1 MNSFSLLT
9 TPWLPVR
16 FKDGTTGKLAPVDL
30 ADENVVDISAPR
42 ADLQGAVWQ
51 FLLGLLQTS
60 FAPKDHR
67 RWDDI
72 WEDGLEAEK
81 LREALQSLEHAF
93 QFGPDSPSFMQ
104 DFEALTGDK
113 VPVASLL
120 PEIPGAQTTKF
131 NKDHFIKR
139 GVTEYLCPHCSALAL
154 FSLQLNAP
162 SGGKGYRTGLRGGGP
177 MTTLIELQEYQGNQQ
192 TPLWR
197 KLWINVMPQDEADL
211 PLPKKFDDLV
221 FPWLGPTRTSELAGA
236 VVTDEQVNK
245 LQAYWGM
252 PRRIRIDFNT
262 TTVGNC
268 DICGEQSDALL
279 SLMTT
284 KNYGANY
291 AMWQHPLT
299 PYRVPLKEGGEFYS
313 VKPQPGGLIWRD
325 WLGLI
330 ETGKSE
336 NNTELPALVVKLF
349 NASSLKQA
357 KVGLWGFGYDFDNM
371 KARCWYEHHFPLLL
385 DKKEGQ
391 IRGIEGSRVRQTYAL
406 LAKQYGVKWNGRK
419 YDPKDWEK
427 GDVVNRCIS
436 AATSCLYG
444 ISEAA
449 VLAAGYAPAIGFIH
463 SGKPLSFVYDIADII
478 KFDLVVP
485 KAFEIAARQPAEP
498 DKEVRLA
505 CRDIFRSSKLT
516 GKLIPLI
523 EEVLAAGEIEPPQPA
538 PDMLPPAIPEPETL
552 GDSGHR
558 GRGG

>member
-1 MNSFSLLT
+1 
-9 TPWLPVR
+9 
-16 FKDGTTGKLAPVDL
+16 
-30 ADENVVDISAPR
+30 
-42 ADLQGAVWQ
+42 
-51 FLLGLLQTS
+51 
-60 FAPKDHR
+60 
-67 RWDDI
+67 
-72 WEDGLEAEK
+72 
-81 LREALQSLEHAF
+81 
-93 QFGPDSPSFMQ
+93 DSPSFMQ
-104 DFEALTGDK
+104 DFEALKGDK
-113 VPVASLL
+113 VQVASLL

-139 GVTEYLCPHCSALAL
+139 GVTEHVCPHCSALAL

-197 KLWINVMPQDEADL
+197 KLWPNVMPQDEADL

-236 VVTDEQVNK
+236 VVTHDQVNK

-299 PYRVPLKEGGEFYS
+299 PYRIPLKEGGEFYS

-385 DKKEGQ
+385 KKKEGQ
-391 IRGIEGSRVRQTYAL
+391 IPKLRLAAQTASRILSLLRSALKEAWFSDPKGARGDFSFVDIDFWNKTQHRFLRLVRQIEEGQDADEL
-406 LAKQYGVKWNGRK
+406 LGKWQKEIWLFARQDFDERVFTNPYEPVDLKRVMTARKKYFTTSAEKQSAKAAR
-419 YDPKDWEK
+419 EK
-427 GDVVNRCIS
+427 KQ
-436 AATSCLYG
+436 
-444 ISEAA
+444 EAA
-449 VLAAGYAPAIGFIH
+449 
-463 SGKPLSFVYDIADII
+463 
-478 KFDLVVP
+478 
-485 KAFEIAARQPAEP
+485 E
-498 DKEVRLA
+498 
-505 CRDIFRSSKLT
+505 
-516 GKLIPLI
+516 
-523 EEVLAAGEIEPPQPA
+523 
-538 PDMLPPAIPEPETL
+538 
-552 GDSGHR
+552 
-558 GRGG
+558 

>member
-30 ADENVVDISAPR
+30 ADENVVDIAAPR
-42 ADLQGAVWQ
+42 ADLQGAAWQ

-60 FAPKDHR
+60 FAPKNHG

-72 WEDGLEAEK
+72 WQDGLEAEK
-81 LREALQSLEHAF
+81 LREALLSLEHAF
-93 QFGPDSPSFMQ
+93 QFGADSPSFMQ
-104 DFEALTGDK
+104 DFEALKGDK
-113 VPVASLL
+113 VQVASLL

-139 GVTEYLCPHCSALAL
+139 GVTEHVCPHCSALAL

-197 KLWINVMPQDEADL
+197 KLWPNVMPQDEADL

-236 VVTDEQVNK
+236 VVTHDQVNK

-299 PYRVPLKEGGEFYS
+299 PYRIPLKEGGEFYS

-385 DKKEGQ
+385 KKKEGQ
-391 IRGIEGSRVRQTYAL
+391 IPKLRLAAQTASRILSLLRSAL
-406 LAKQYGVKWNGRK
+406 KEAWFS
-419 YDPKDWEK
+419 DPKGAR
-427 GDVVNRCIS
+427 GD
-436 AATSCLYG
+436 
-444 ISEAA
+444 
-449 VLAAGYAPAIGFIH
+449 F
-463 SGKPLSFVYDIADII
+463 SFVDIDFWN
-478 KFDLVVP
+478 K
-485 KAFEIAARQPAEP
+485 
-498 DKEVRLA
+498 
-505 CRDIFRSSKLT
+505 T
-516 GKLIPLI
+516 
-523 EEVLAAGEIEPPQPA
+523 
-538 PDMLPPAIPEPETL
+538 
-552 GDSGHR
+552 
-558 GRGG
+558 